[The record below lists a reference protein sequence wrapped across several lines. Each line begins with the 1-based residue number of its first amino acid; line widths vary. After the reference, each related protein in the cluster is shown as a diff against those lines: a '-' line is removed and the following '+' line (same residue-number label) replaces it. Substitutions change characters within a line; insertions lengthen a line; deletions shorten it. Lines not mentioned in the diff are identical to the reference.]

1 MRKMPDMRRP
11 PRASISPTARAAL
24 IGLVLG
30 GVLVAAGRPARAQTT
45 APTSPPSTSTSA
57 PQAEPTPPPAALP
70 SPPPGPA
77 TPPLE
82 AGDTAPPGAPI
93 QPLAAPS
100 STAAAPPGL
109 PPSAIAQESLGSVP
123 PRETR
128 PRVYET
134 RWFWGAVGVVVITVA
149 VVLVL
154 SLNTSG
160 PSTPSTTLGD
170 MRAF

>member
-11 PRASISPTARAAL
+11 PRASISLTARAAL
-24 IGLVLG
+24 IGFVLG
-30 GVLVAAGRPARAQTT
+30 GVLVAAGRPAAAQTT
-45 APTSPPSTSTSA
+45 APSSLPSTSTSS

-93 QPLAAPS
+93 QPLAPPPWTS
-100 STAAAPPGL
+100 AAPPGI
-109 PPSAIAQESLGSVP
+109 PPSKIAQESLGSVP
-123 PRETR
+123 AREKR

-134 RWFWGAVGVVVITVA
+134 RWFWGAVGVVVITIA
-149 VVLVL
+149 IVLVL
-154 SLNTSG
+154 SLNTNG
-160 PSTPSTTLGD
+160 PSTPSTALGD